1 MKGEPC
7 VVLAALKMNFSL
19 NCFFMC
25 AGLWKMMMMIEG
37 EGFGDC
43 L

>member
-7 VVLAALKMNFSL
+7 VVLAALKKNFCL
-19 NCFFMC
+19 NRFVSC
-25 AGLWKMMMMIEG
+25 AGLWKMMKMIEE
-37 EGFGDC
+37 EGFGAC